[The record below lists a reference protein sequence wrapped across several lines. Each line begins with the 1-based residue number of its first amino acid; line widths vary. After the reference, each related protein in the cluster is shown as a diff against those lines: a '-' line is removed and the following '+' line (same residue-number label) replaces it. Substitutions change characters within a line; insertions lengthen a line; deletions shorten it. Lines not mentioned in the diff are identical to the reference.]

1 MSSSSSSSSPSEII
15 VISDELSSSSSSLL
29 DNDFM
34 KQSRST
40 FQRNTISTSSAT
52 TSSPITINKSLSN
65 SNKRYS
71 SKFNKDWLSI
81 SHFSSFLRECKDDST
96 KALCIVCNIKFSIQ
110 NSGLG
115 DIRRHTETNK
125 HKQSVK
131 AAETNR
137 SEIFYFGLSTD
148 F

>member
-15 VISDELSSSSSSLL
+15 VISDELSSSSSLL

-96 KALCIVCNIKFSIQ
+96 KALCIVCNVEFSIQ

-115 DIRRHTETNK
+115 DIRRHTETN
-125 HKQSVK
+125 
-131 AAETNR
+131 R